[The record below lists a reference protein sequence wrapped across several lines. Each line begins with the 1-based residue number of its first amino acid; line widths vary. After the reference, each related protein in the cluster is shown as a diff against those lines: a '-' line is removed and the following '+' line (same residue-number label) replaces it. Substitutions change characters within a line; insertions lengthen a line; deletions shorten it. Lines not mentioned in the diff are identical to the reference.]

1 MKTSLGQFKEKL
13 FGLGHISDESWSAF
27 ASCLSPKSFV
37 KGQNLV
43 EFGAIED
50 YIYYILTGAVKVYVP
65 HKDKE
70 ICTNFR
76 FDNQFTSSVTSF
88 IERTPS
94 EYTITALTD
103 TSTLAFSH
111 DDLTHLYNTYPEINF
126 LGRRV
131 MEQLLIDKRQR
142 ELNFLMLSAKER
154 YLKMMEE
161 YPKYVQFLTSK
172 NLASYLGIT
181 PESLSRIRGKRR

>member
-1 MKTSLGQFKEKL
+1 MNTSFGQFKEKL
-13 FGLGHISDESWSAF
+13 FGLGHISDESWAAF
-27 ASCLSPKSFV
+27 ASCLSPKSFD
-37 KGQNLV
+37 KCQNLV
-43 EFGAIED
+43 EVGDVED
-50 YIYYILTGAVKVYVP
+50 YIYYILSGAVKVYVP

-111 DDLTHLYNTYPEINF
+111 ADLTHLYNTYPEINF

-131 MEQLLIDKRQR
+131 MEQLLIDKRRR

-161 YPKYVQFLTSK
+161 HPKYVRFLTSK

-181 PESLSRIRGKRR
+181 PESLSRIRGKRG